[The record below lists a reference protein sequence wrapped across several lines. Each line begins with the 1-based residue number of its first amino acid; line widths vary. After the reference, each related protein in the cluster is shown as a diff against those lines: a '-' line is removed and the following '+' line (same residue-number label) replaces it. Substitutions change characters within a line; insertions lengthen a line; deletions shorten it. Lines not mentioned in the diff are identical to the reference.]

1 MWSEE
6 YWNKWYK
13 ELDKHIFIHGDNIDR
28 IEIGSCPLKTKDGW
42 LLINCRIQN
51 HASSN
56 RIFAIE
62 AYLLDTELGQAV
74 GYAIILETYSS
85 FLALPTMYLEDIF
98 VLESHRGNGFGRLLF
113 DFVVGQARQRGC
125 GRVDWQVLDWN
136 TTAREFYTKQGAVC
150 MNEWLLYRITL

>member
-1 MWSEE
+1 LIRPSKVNGVVRRVDASRFEE
-6 YWNKWYK
+6 FFSLVCALADY
-13 ELDKHIFIHGDNIDR
+13 EHLDRPTEEAKHRLHQDIT
-28 IEIGSCPLKTKDGW
+28 GSMP
-42 LLINCRIQN
+42 R
-51 HASSN
+51 
-56 RIFAIE
+56 IE